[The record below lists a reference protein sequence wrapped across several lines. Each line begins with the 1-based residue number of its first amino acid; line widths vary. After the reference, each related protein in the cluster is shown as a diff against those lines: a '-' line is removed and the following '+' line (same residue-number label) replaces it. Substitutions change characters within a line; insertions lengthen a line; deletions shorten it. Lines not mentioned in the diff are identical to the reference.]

1 MEWKSYLSVL
11 WRRKWGIAVTIT
23 AALIMAG
30 VGNRST
36 IPVYESNAVLRVAIY
51 AAASQAPTLYTYND
65 ELKNTFVKIATS
77 NLVMEELANRLQS
90 PRIPSITVEVITGT
104 ELILI
109 TTSDRNAELAALA
122 ANTLA
127 EILVEQG
134 RTLYSGS
141 TVNAKDVLKIQ
152 VEDAQANLE
161 EMRQDYERLL
171 LQTPPP
177 SDEILVASQ
186 LLVEKQRTYETLLRQ
201 YEQAV
206 YREGLEAGMIT
217 LVQHAEPSQSPIG
230 QTGSIAYYIAIGAG
244 LVAGIFLAFAIE
256 RLDTRV
262 YATKEIES
270 LVNATPLAKF
280 PKSTSAHLLIAQN
293 GTSPLADSVRHLAAK
308 LQMMSNN
315 QYHKVFLLVGPETG
329 QGTTITAANL
339 ADALAELGRNI
350 LLVDSNLRDPKLHQI
365 YNLPNDKGFT
375 DVLSGDMDAM
385 KVIQK
390 RGEGQPSLLTSGPAL
405 DSPSLIF
412 ASARIGSLFNNLRK
426 QFDFVLFDVP
436 ALPAADIIN
445 LAPNADEIILV
456 VRRSHVRRNSIRAA
470 EEFLSRFKDKFIG
483 LVVNDVE
490 SQGFYSLS

>member
-11 WRRKWGIAVTIT
+11 WRRKWGIAATIA
-23 AALIMAG
+23 AALIMAA

-65 ELKNTFVKIATS
+65 ELKNTFVKIATG

-90 PRIPSITVEVITGT
+90 PRLPSIKVEVITGT

-109 TTSDRNAELAALA
+109 TASDSDPELAALA

-127 EILVEQG
+127 DILVEQG
-134 RTLYSGS
+134 RSLYSGS
-141 TVNAKDVLKIQ
+141 AVNAKDVLKVQ
-152 VEDAQANLE
+152 VEEAQADLE
-161 EMRQDYERLL
+161 EMRRDYERLL

-177 SDEILVASQ
+177 SDEILIASQ

-217 LVQHAEPSQSPIG
+217 LVQRAEPSQSPIG
-230 QTGSIAYYIAIGAG
+230 QTGSIAYYIAVGAG
-244 LVAGIFLAFAIE
+244 LVAGILLAFAIE
-256 RLDTRV
+256 RLDTRM

-270 LVNATPLAKF
+270 AVNAASLAKF
-280 PKSTSAHLLIAQN
+280 PKTNSAHLFISKN

-308 LQMMSNN
+308 LQMMSSN
-315 QYHKVFLLVGPETG
+315 QYHKALLLVGAETG
-329 QGTTITAANL
+329 QGTTTTAANL
-339 ADALAELGRNI
+339 ADALAELGRNV
-350 LLVDSNLRDPKLHQI
+350 LLVDCNLRDPKLHQI
-365 YNLPNDKGFT
+365 YNLPNDKGLT
-375 DVLSGDMDAM
+375 DALTGDMDAM

-390 RGEGQPSLLTSGPAL
+390 RGEGQPSLLPSGPAPA
-405 DSPSLIF
+405 SSSLIF
-412 ASARIGSLFNNLRK
+412 ASARVGPLFNI
-426 QFDFVLFDVP
+426 VDVP

-445 LAPNADEIILV
+445 LAPSADEIILI
-456 VRRSHVRRNSIRAA
+456 VRRSHVRRDSIRSA

-483 LVVNDVE
+483 LVVNEAE
-490 SQGFYSLS
+490 SQGIYSLS